1 MLDST
6 TSRNFLAPSCQG
18 DKIQNPNIE
27 IRNKPTDLNPNN
39 EIRNEFVWKFLIF
52 LRLRLFRISDFEF
65 RICFYMVSLAFPFH
79 AAQGMLCANYLFSG
93 LVIQYS
99 TEKLKY
105 VWLGLGQ
112 RYFDEIFLF
121 LRPGEGADL
130 LYHSVVN
137 RNNDL
142 RGGGKRRFAE
152 GTCEGF
158 VFRGKIGLVVGM

>member
-1 MLDST
+1 MFDST

-52 LRLRLFRISDFEF
+52 LRLRLFRISDFEL
-65 RICFYMVSLAFPFH
+65 RICFYMVSLAFPFVRLRTCF
-79 AAQGMLCANYLFSG
+79 ARIISFPVWSSN
-93 LVIQYS
+93 IQR
-99 TEKLKY
+99 KNLKY

-130 LYHSVVN
+130 FYHSVVN

-142 RGGGKRRFAE
+142 RGGGKRRF
-152 GTCEGF
+152 
-158 VFRGKIGLVVGM
+158 

>member
-1 MLDST
+1 M
-6 TSRNFLAPSCQG
+6 
-18 DKIQNPNIE
+18 E
-27 IRNKPTDLNPNN
+27 
-39 EIRNEFVWKFLIF
+39 
-52 LRLRLFRISDFEF
+52 ISDFSPFEIVSNFGF
-65 RICFYMVSLAFPFH
+65 RVANLFLYGVLGIPFR
-79 AAQGMLCANYLFSG
+79 AAQDMLCANYLFSG

-130 LYHSVVN
+130 FYHSVVN

-152 GTCEGF
+152 GTREGF
-158 VFRGKIGLVVGM
+158 VFRGKVGLVVGM